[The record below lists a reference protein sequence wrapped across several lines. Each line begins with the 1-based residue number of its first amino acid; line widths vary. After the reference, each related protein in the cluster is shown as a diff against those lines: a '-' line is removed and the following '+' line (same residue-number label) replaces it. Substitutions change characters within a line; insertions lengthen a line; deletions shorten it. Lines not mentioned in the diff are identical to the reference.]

1 MTGEITLRGNGKFS
15 SSAICR
21 KSPPSRVCLVIHS
34 SVLTF
39 TPTVSPVGGIK
50 EKVLG
55 AHRAGIHTLI
65 LPHKNAKD
73 VGADLPEAIRKE
85 CTFVYVRTIW
95 EALEAAFGHEALWAG
110 LRERGLPMVESRL

>member
-1 MTGEITLRGNGKFS
+1 MTHNHRI
-15 SSAICR
+15 
-21 KSPPSRVCLVIHS
+21 
-34 SVLTF
+34 
-39 TPTVSPVGGIK
+39 TVSPVGGIK

-73 VGADLPEAIRKE
+73 VGADLPAAIREE

-95 EALEAAFGHEALWAG
+95 EALEAAFGPEALWEGEGGARLG
-110 LRERGLPMVESRL
+110 LRERGTAMVESRL